1 MTTKTLDFN
10 NIQQKVFWML
20 SSLLT
25 VMLAFYLY
33 SVLSLTVAVV
43 DRNSMETAAHQ
54 LANKVGDLEAQ
65 YLAQT
70 NSVTLAYAESL
81 GFAEVNAR
89 FARSTP
95 VAAQSLAFAR

>member
-10 NIQQKVFWML
+10 NIEQKIFWAL
-20 SSLLT
+20 SSLLG
-25 VMLAFYLY
+25 VVLAFYLY

-54 LANKVGDLEAQ
+54 LADKAGDLEAA

-81 GFAEVNAR
+81 GFAEVDAK
-89 FARSTP
+89 FARTTD
-95 VAAQSLAFAR
+95 VAHPLAMAR